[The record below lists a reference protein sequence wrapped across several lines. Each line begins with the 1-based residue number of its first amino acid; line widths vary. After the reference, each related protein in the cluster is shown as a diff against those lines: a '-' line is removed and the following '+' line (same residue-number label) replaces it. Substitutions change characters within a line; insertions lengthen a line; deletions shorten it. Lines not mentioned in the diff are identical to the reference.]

1 MDFLDDFD
9 TVATFFALAVL
20 LWLAWHYKA
29 TLGKLIANATSAPPG
44 VIKSATNAAN
54 GFPSGA
60 DPGTVPVA
68 QYTQGLFESGR
79 TLYNDVFG
87 TSGPDP
93 GSATV
98 DQADVALAAYQP
110 PSYSQLQSAY
120 TQAPVSINN
129 FLNTIQTNPGSLPIF

>member
-1 MDFLDDFD
+1 MVIIALYLWSIRAKLLAPVDPGTAQSVKNALD
-9 TVATFFALAVL
+9 
-20 LWLAWHYKA
+20 
-29 TLGKLIANATSAPPG
+29 
-44 VIKSATNAAN
+44 

-60 DPGTVPVA
+60 DPGTVPIA
-68 QYTQGLFESGR
+68 QYMQGLFESGR
-79 TLYNDVFG
+79 TLSNDVWG

-98 DQADVALAAYQP
+98 DQADAALAAYQP

-120 TQAPVSINN
+120 TQAPVAINN